1 MGTSQT
7 LSGNMTTTT
16 TTATIVLALL
26 ITLSHSHPFF
36 LRRNQES
43 LSSRSSNQTEDESGL
58 TQDTI
63 LGVFDTVTGLT
74 YGLGGLFQQFEEGFQ
89 KIRPQSDTTVTN
101 KVFHNVMEEEEEDTN
116 IGSSAVVGLFDSLR
130 NLNRHVGKLV
140 DRVGDTLT
148 DRRDNVVRLAS
159 NLDSGLKNVGE
170 GFHDWR
176 QENFGISLRRKK
188 VTQAED
194 GEDGKDG
201 EDGEDAAE
209 EAEDVDNEVE
219 DIVV

>member
-1 MGTSQT
+1 MGSHTRPAK
-7 LSGNMTTTT
+7 MTTTT
-16 TTATIVLALL
+16 TTTTVFILAF
-26 ITLSHSHPFF
+26 TLSHSHPFF
-36 LRRNQES
+36 LRINEEDG
-43 LSSRSSNQTEDESGL
+43 LSSRSSNQTEDDSGL

-74 YGLGGLFQQFEEGFQ
+74 YGLGGLFQQFEDGFE
-89 KIRPQSDTTVTN
+89 KIRPQSDTSVTN
-101 KVFHNVMEEEEEDTN
+101 KVFLNDEEEEEAAN
-116 IGSSAVVGLFDSLR
+116 LGSSAVVGLFDSLR

-140 DRVGDTLT
+140 GRVGDTLT

-188 VTQAED
+188 VTQSED
-194 GEDGKDG
+194 GEDG

-209 EAEDVDNEVE
+209 EGDNEVE
-219 DIVV
+219 DIEV

>member
-1 MGTSQT
+1 MGSHTRPAK
-7 LSGNMTTTT
+7 MTTTT
-16 TTATIVLALL
+16 TTTTVFILAF
-26 ITLSHSHPFF
+26 TLSHSHPFF
-36 LRRNQES
+36 LRINEEDG
-43 LSSRSSNQTEDESGL
+43 LSSRSSNQTEDDSGL

-74 YGLGGLFQQFEEGFQ
+74 YGLGGLFQQFEDGFE
-89 KIRPQSDTTVTN
+89 KIRPQSDTSFTN
-101 KVFHNVMEEEEEDTN
+101 KVFLNEEEEEEDTN

-188 VTQAED
+188 VTQAEAD
-194 GEDGKDG
+194 

-219 DIVV
+219 DIEV